1 MSCIGSPS
9 NVRRQS
15 GELAQSECTSAR
27 WVLIATILGSSM
39 EFIDGT
45 VTGVS
50 LPAIQSTYHATAV
63 QAEWVTVGYGL
74 FLSSFL
80 LSAGA
85 LGDRFGQRRIF
96 GFGTL
101 FFALSSSWCAF
112 APSIIQLLIARSA
125 QGASGACLVAN
136 SLAFLNSST
145 PLESRGKAIGTWSA
159 VGALMAACGP
169 ILGGWLVQ
177 HRSWRWVFLLNIPTA
192 AIALW
197 ITAVKTK
204 EVHSRPK
211 AASLDLMGA
220 FLGTFSLASLTLGL
234 LEWDAIPLL
243 GFISCLVGTLVAA
256 MFLRWEGRSQNP
268 LLPLTLFQN
277 RLFTG
282 TNLVTLLLYGGVAPM
297 FFYVP
302 IKLIQIQGYSPQE
315 AGAALLPLVLTL
327 SVLSRWAGS
336 LVQRVGSHALL
347 FAGPLTVAVGLFL
360 LATSNLNP
368 DYWARLAPSLFL
380 IGIGLALTV
389 SPLTTAVMSSV
400 EDERA
405 GTASGVNNT
414 VAQVAALLVLAI
426 TTPLF
431 QHRFDTSLQTQLVA
445 NGISADDSASI
456 WEQRGRLG
464 AIATSNA
471 AGRAAINQAYAQSFA
486 MIGCLAGG
494 LAVLAGVAGAAS
506 LRGNPTKPQMIGEMA
521 E

>member
-1 MSCIGSPS
+1 
-9 NVRRQS
+9 
-15 GELAQSECTSAR
+15 
-27 WVLIATILGSSM
+27 
-39 EFIDGT
+39 
-45 VTGVS
+45 
-50 LPAIQSTYHATAV
+50 
-63 QAEWVTVGYGL
+63 
-74 FLSSFL
+74 
-80 LSAGA
+80 
-85 LGDRFGQRRIF
+85 
-96 GFGTL
+96 
-101 FFALSSSWCAF
+101 
-112 APSIIQLLIARSA
+112 
-125 QGASGACLVAN
+125 
-136 SLAFLNSST
+136 
-145 PLESRGKAIGTWSA
+145 
-159 VGALMAACGP
+159 
-169 ILGGWLVQ
+169 
-177 HRSWRWVFLLNIPTA
+177 
-192 AIALW
+192 
-197 ITAVKTK
+197 
-204 EVHSRPK
+204 
-211 AASLDLMGA
+211 
-220 FLGTFSLASLTLGL
+220 
-234 LEWDAIPLL
+234 
-243 GFISCLVGTLVAA
+243 
-256 MFLRWEGRSQNP
+256 
-268 LLPLTLFQN
+268 
-277 RLFTG
+277 
-282 TNLVTLLLYGGVAPM
+282 
-297 FFYVP
+297 
-302 IKLIQIQGYSPQE
+302 
-315 AGAALLPLVLTL
+315 
-327 SVLSRWAGS
+327 
-336 LVQRVGSHALL
+336 LL